1 MTHRA
6 GYASC
11 TQTAI
16 EMCFPDRGRG
26 DSKHLPK
33 KGYSWP
39 NMSVSGNF
47 TGFSARCPGLGSKCS
62 PIQHT
67 AQKKIHKNG
76 PTSLTDCWLNTLPGA
91 ELVPPPQPQ
100 SPIPLQQALCLNTLF
115 AQIFCKA
122 PKSPDRTVLTVEQ
135 LLMADS

>member
-1 MTHRA
+1 MHHVLRQPLKCAFQSGGGGIVST
-6 GYASC
+6 C
-11 TQTAI
+11 Q
-16 EMCFPDRGRG
+16 
-26 DSKHLPK
+26 K

-76 PTSLTDCWLNTLPGA
+76 PTSLTDCWLNPLPGA

-122 PKSPDRTVLTVEQ
+122 PKSPDRTVLSVEQ